1 MGVVFNMRFSIE
13 EIPRI
18 EGHGGVE
25 VHITDDGDVKVLFK
39 VTEGIRLF
47 ESFIK
52 GSDVS
57 EIPLLTSRICGLC
70 GVAHTIAS
78 AKALSNALEI
88 DLPDNIIMIRRLL
101 LELNTIDSHLI
112 HIIFLSLPDIV
123 GSRSFL
129 EFPPI
134 IKQHVLEL
142 IRIRDLVRRIIK
154 VLIGNSVHGRNIVPW
169 GFTWLPSRKELE
181 HYNEQLEKSIDYMV
195 NFAHIISEVMEENG
209 IRSKL
214 YIDRKANYMSLYNEK
229 HYPLYHG
236 LIALNNEP
244 LFNEEDLTKGIK
256 EISVSYSTAKK
267 TLLFNNEPYFVGALA
282 RLNNNNEFLVKEA
295 LEVMNILNLKSP
307 SYNPFDNILAQYIET
322 IHFLVSTLELINE
335 YEPRPYSVEYKI
347 GNDVKR
353 GVGVIEAPRGVLIHE
368 YIIEKDRIKYANI
381 ITPTAQF
388 ISDLEES
395 VKMYIKKIINDD
407 LEQMKHQAL
416 HDIEIIVRSYDPCLS
431 CSVHYIGI

>member
-229 HYPLYHG
+229 HYPLY
-236 LIALNNEP
+236 
-244 LFNEEDLTKGIK
+244 
-256 EISVSYSTAKK
+256 
-267 TLLFNNEPYFVGALA
+267 
-282 RLNNNNEFLVKEA
+282 
-295 LEVMNILNLKSP
+295 P
-307 SYNPFDNILAQYIET
+307 S
-322 IHFLVSTLELINE
+322 
-335 YEPRPYSVEYKI
+335 
-347 GNDVKR
+347 
-353 GVGVIEAPRGVLIHE
+353 
-368 YIIEKDRIKYANI
+368 
-381 ITPTAQF
+381 
-388 ISDLEES
+388 
-395 VKMYIKKIINDD
+395 
-407 LEQMKHQAL
+407 
-416 HDIEIIVRSYDPCLS
+416 
-431 CSVHYIGI
+431 